1 MARHP
6 SKDSDTF
13 FDEYAR
19 ANTNSLWGAVI
30 AATLA
35 RLGLRYAVISPGF
48 RSAPLAFAFS
58 RHPGIEAI
66 PVLDERSAAFFALGL
81 ARQTGRATA
90 LICTSGTAAANFFP
104 AIIEARE
111 SGTPLLALTADR
123 PPELRH
129 CNSGQ
134 AIDQLKLY
142 GGYPNF
148 QAELSMPS
156 MDNMRLRYLRQ
167 TLVHAW
173 ERTRFPAAGPVHLN
187 IPFRD
192 PLTPTSNIEHPDTEI
207 PFDPETFFSGVAPLP
222 EVSVSLHETRG
233 RILAKEMSSYRKGV
247 IVVGPSQPEHAENF
261 AKAVALISRRLGWP
275 VLADGLNPLRNYAA
289 LLPGLIS
296 RYDILLR
303 DTERAKQLT
312 PDAIL
317 SIGTPPISNVLRA
330 WLERSNARAWLLEAG
345 QDNID
350 PLHLR
355 SVPLRIDVEALAE
368 VLDVKS
374 RKAGSYYNH
383 WLEADKQA
391 GIFLNRELR
400 RCDFNFE
407 GKVSWLLSKS
417 LPRTTPLFIASSMP
431 VRDIEFF
438 WQPGDR
444 AIRTFFNRGANGIDG
459 TLSTA
464 LGVAHKNKSAV
475 LLTGD
480 LALLHDTNG
489 FLLCDKFRG
498 HLSIV
503 VINNRGGGIFEHL
516 PIARFDP
523 PFEEFFAMPQKVDFK
538 KLATVYGVEYVRIKN
553 LKELAPLMGKLPRS
567 GIRIIEVPTDR
578 KRDTRYR
585 KALFKVKFLNKI

>member
-1 MARHP
+1 MTRQP
-6 SKDSDTF
+6 SRDSVSF
-13 FDEYAR
+13 FDEHTK
-19 ANTNSLWGAVI
+19 ANANSLWGAVI

-35 RLGLRYAVISPGF
+35 RLGLNYAVISPGF
-48 RSAPLAFAFS
+48 RSAPLTLAFS
-58 RHPGIEAI
+58 RYPGIEAI

-81 ARQTGRATA
+81 ARQTSRATA

-123 PPELRH
+123 PPEMRH

-142 GGYPNF
+142 GDYPNF
-148 QAELSMPS
+148 QAELSLPS

-192 PLTPTSNIEHPDTEI
+192 PLAPTPDEKPSDMETA
-207 PFDPETFFSGVAPLP
+207 FDPQTFFSGLAPLP
-222 EVSVSLHETRG
+222 DASISIHETQG
-233 RILAKEMSSYRKGV
+233 RVLAKEMSSYRKGV
-247 IVVGPSQPEHAENF
+247 IVAGPSQPENAEDF
-261 AKAVALISRRLGWP
+261 AKAVALISRKLGWP

-296 RYDILLR
+296 RYEVLLR
-303 DTERAKQLT
+303 NPEMAKQLA

-317 SIGTPPISNVLRA
+317 SIGPPPVSIVLRE
-330 WLERSNARAWLLEAG
+330 WLEKSNARTWLLDAG

-350 PLHLR
+350 PLHR
-355 SVPLRIDVEALAE
+355 RAVPLRFDVEALAD
-368 VLDVKS
+368 VLMGKS
-374 RKAGSYYNH
+374 RRTGSYYNH

-391 GIFLNRELR
+391 GLFLNRELR

-407 GKVSWLLSKS
+407 GKVSWLLSKA

-431 VRDIEFF
+431 VRDVEYF
-438 WQPGDR
+438 WQPGNR
-444 AIRTFFNRGANGIDG
+444 AIRPFFNRGANGIDG

-464 LGVAHKNKSAV
+464 FGVAHKNKSAV

-489 FLLCDKFRG
+489 FLLGDKFRG

-503 VINNRGGGIFEHL
+503 VINNRGGGIFENL

-523 PFEEFFAMPQKVDFK
+523 PFEEFFAMPQNVDFK
-538 KLATVYGVEYVRIKN
+538 KLAAVYGIEYVRIKN
-553 LKELAPLMGKLPRS
+553 LKELAPLIGKLPRS

-578 KRDTRYR
+578 KRDTLYR
-585 KALFKVKFLNKI
+585 KTLFKVQF

>member
-1 MARHP
+1 MTRRH
-6 SKDSDTF
+6 SKDIVSF
-13 FDEYAR
+13 FDEHAK
-19 ANTNSLWGAVI
+19 ANANSLWGAVI
-30 AATLA
+30 AATLDK
-35 RLGLRYAVISPGF
+35 LGLSYAVISPGF

-81 ARQTGRATA
+81 ARQTGRATV

-104 AIIEARE
+104 AIIEASE
-111 SGTPLLALTADR
+111 GEVPLLALTADR
-123 PPELRH
+123 PPEMRH

-156 MDNMRLRYLRQ
+156 VDNMRLRYLRQ

-173 ERTRFPAAGPVHLN
+173 DRTRYPAAGPVHLN
-187 IPFRD
+187 VPFRD
-192 PLTPTSNIEHPDTEI
+192 PLAPTSNEEFPDTETT
-207 PFDPETFFSGVAPLP
+207 FDPETFFSDLAPLP
-222 EVSVSLHETRG
+222 DASISIRKTQSRV
-233 RILAKEMSSYRKGV
+233 LAKEMSSYRKGV
-247 IVVGPSQPEHAENF
+247 IVAGPSQPECAEDF
-261 AKAVALISRRLGWP
+261 VKAVALISRKLGWP

-296 RYDILLR
+296 RYDLLLR
-303 DTERAKQLT
+303 NPEKSKKLL
-312 PDAIL
+312 PDAVL
-317 SIGTPPISNVLRA
+317 SIGPPPVSNVLRV
-330 WLERSNARAWLLEAG
+330 WLEISDARTWLLDVG

-350 PLHLR
+350 PLHR
-355 SVPLRIDVEALAE
+355 RAVPLRFDVEALAD
-368 VLDVKS
+368 VLESKS
-374 RKAGSYYNH
+374 RRAGSYYNH

-391 GIFLNRELR
+391 GLFLNRELR

-407 GKVSWLLSKS
+407 GKISWLLSKS

-431 VRDIEFF
+431 VRDVEFF
-438 WQPGDR
+438 WQPGNR
-444 AIRTFFNRGANGIDG
+444 AIRPFFSRGANGIDG

-464 LGVAHKNKSAV
+464 LGVAHNNKSAV

-489 FLLCDKFRG
+489 FLLGDKFRG

-503 VINNRGGGIFEHL
+503 VINNRGGGIFENL

-523 PFEEFFAMPQKVDFK
+523 PFEEYFAMPQNVDFK
-538 KLATVYGVEYVRIKN
+538 KLAAVYEVGYVRIKN

-585 KALFKVKFLNKI
+585 KALFKEAAEFQI